1 MNHLPAPKKQTQT
14 NPIQTQTKPVL
25 SAVEWAN
32 FLRRHG
38 TTILTLW
45 ISLWYNGQ
53 ARRQAVYGTPESL
66 RDVGKNEGGQF
77 MSNNPIY
84 RRDFLERLGKVSLG
98 AVVAGGLPVRVV
110 GAQEQSRKGRLAAQ
124 QPRTWKPVSERKV
137 RVGIVG
143 YGVCRFGAAFGF
155 QDHPNVKVVAVSDLV
170 PDRRRALMKACRCD
184 KSYESLEVLVK
195 DTKIEAVFVATDAPS
210 HARHCMEVLKH
221 DKHVMTAVPA
231 VFGSIEQAEQL
242 LETVQRTGLKYMM
255 AETSCF
261 RADCYGMRQIYQA
274 GGFGRLIYS
283 EGEYYHYHAKPIAS
297 FKGWRVGMPPLWYP
311 THSTAYYVGVTGKR
325 FTSASC
331 VGFNAGFPAYQ
342 PGANKYNNP
351 FTDEVA
357 LFKTSEGGS
366 SRMLMCK
373 GIHNLVVERGRVFG
387 ERGWMDGTEY
397 HGVAKELPDTARPPL
412 PPGVPAG
419 GHGGSHGPLANEF
432 ITSILEAR
440 EPMVNIYE
448 ALAMTV
454 PGIVAHQSALKD
466 GETLNIPQYI
476 PPQG

>member
-1 MNHLPAPKKQTQT
+1 
-14 NPIQTQTKPVL
+14 
-25 SAVEWAN
+25 
-32 FLRRHG
+32 
-38 TTILTLW
+38 
-45 ISLWYNGQ
+45 
-53 ARRQAVYGTPESL
+53 
-66 RDVGKNEGGQF
+66 
-77 MSNNPIY
+77 MSDKPIY
-84 RRDFLERLGKVSLG
+84 RRDFLEGLGKVSLG
-98 AVVAGGLPVRVV
+98 A
-110 GAQEQSRKGRLAAQ
+110 LAAGSLSMRAVDARAEQ
-124 QPRTWKPVSERKV
+124 APRTWKPVSERKV
-137 RVGIVG
+137 RMGIVG

-155 QDHPNVKVVAVSDLV
+155 QDHPNVEIVAVSDLI
-170 PDRRRALMKACRCD
+170 PERRQALMKACRCD

-195 DTKIEAVFVATDAPS
+195 DTNIEAVFVATDAPN

-242 LETVQRTGLKYMM
+242 VEAVQKSGLKYMM

-261 RADCYGMRQIYQA
+261 RPDCYGMRQIYKA

-283 EGEYYHYHAKPIAS
+283 EGEYYHYHAKPIGS

-325 FTSASC
+325 FTSVSC
-331 VGFNAGFPAYQ
+331 VGFNAGFAAYQ
-342 PGANKYNNP
+342 PGANRYNNS

-373 GIHNLVVERGRVFG
+373 GIYNLTVERGRVFG

-397 HGVAKELPDTARPPL
+397 HGAAKELPDTARPPL
-412 PPGVPAG
+412 PPGMPAG
-419 GHGGSHGPLANEF
+419 GHGGSHGPLADEF
-432 ITSILEAR
+432 ITSILENR
-440 EPMVNIYE
+440 EPLVNVYE

-454 PGIVAHQSALKD
+454 PGIVAHKSALKD
-466 GETLNIPQYI
+466 GETLDIPQFA
-476 PPQG
+476 PRQG